1 VLRTEGTGTAGLGPV
16 LALGRAAEMWAD
28 PPQAAARGLF
38 PVALRERQFRLYWS
52 ATLVSDIAQWTQL
65 AILAWLILDL
75 SASPLFLGLYAVSRF
90 LPKFLLT
97 PIAGVVADRMNRLR
111 VLSMSQGAVLFV
123 TLAIA
128 VLFTSGI
135 GGIWGLL
142 ALNSLLG
149 VAFAFDQPAR
159 RSLLPNLVERRDL
172 LSAVSLN
179 NSAFSIGVILGPI
192 VATVLFSTVG
202 NVGALYANTILFG
215 LSLIL
220 LLQMAP
226 VAQPV
231 DDASRDASIRRHFWD
246 GVKYL
251 WSTPLVGGLMLVSL
265 FPGFLDRLFV
275 MFLPLLTHNTT
286 PMAESGG
293 DLIPFIRGVGA
304 VVGAL
309 ALATIGTTRVRGAL
323 VMPVALS
330 CAATSA
336 LFIFAPWLALSMG
349 ILLLAGVL
357 RAVLSSLTTTMIHT
371 IVPDT
376 YRGRVMA
383 I

>member
-1 VLRTEGTGTAGLGPV
+1 
-16 LALGRAAEMWAD
+16 
-28 PPQAAARGLF
+28 
-38 PVALRERQFRLYWS
+38 
-52 ATLVSDIAQWTQL
+52 
-65 AILAWLILDL
+65 
-75 SASPLFLGLYAVSRF
+75 VSRF

-97 PIAGVVADRMNRLR
+97 PVAGVAADRMNRLR
-111 VLSMSQGAVLFV
+111 LLLMSQGAVLSI
-123 TLAIA
+123 TLALA
-128 VLFTSGI
+128 VVFSSGI

-159 RSLLPNLVERRDL
+159 RSMLPNLVDRRDL

-179 NSAFSIGVILGPI
+179 NSVFNVGVILGPI
-192 VATVLFSTVG
+192 VATLLLGAMGTA
-202 NVGALYANTILFG
+202 GALYINAVLFG

-226 VAQPV
+226 VAETI
-231 DDASRDASIRRHFWD
+231 DASEGVSMRRHFWD
-246 GVKYL
+246 GLKYM
-251 WSTPLVGGLMLVSL
+251 WSTPLVGGLMVISL
-265 FPGFLDRLFV
+265 FPGFLDRIFV

-286 PMAESGG
+286 PMAASGG
-293 DLIPFIRGVGA
+293 DLIPFARGIGA

-309 ALATIGTTRVRGAL
+309 ALATVGTTRVRGAL

-357 RAVLSSLTTTMIHT
+357 RAVLSSITTTMIHT

>member
-1 VLRTEGTGTAGLGPV
+1 VFHAERARTATLCPAWAASKPLDR
-16 LALGRAAEMWAD
+16 RAD
-28 PPQAAARGLF
+28 SPQDAARGLF
-38 PVALRERQFRLYWS
+38 PVALRQRQFRLYWTS
-52 ATLVSDIAQWTQL
+52 TLVSDVAQWAQL
-65 AILAWLILDL
+65 AIQAWLILEL
-75 SASPLFLGLYAVSRF
+75 SASPLYLGLYTVSRF

-97 PIAGVVADRMNRLR
+97 PIAGVAADRMNRLR
-111 VLSMSQGAVLFV
+111 LLFMSQGAVLSI
-123 TLAIA
+123 TLALA
-128 VLFTSGI
+128 VLFSSGI
-135 GGIWGLL
+135 GGVWGLL

-149 VAFAFDQPAR
+149 AAFAFDQPAR

-179 NSAFSIGVILGPI
+179 NSAFNIAVIAGPI
-192 VATVLFSTVG
+192 VATLLLSAMG
-202 NVGALYANTILFG
+202 SAGALYINAVLFA

-220 LLQMAP
+220 LLQMTP
-226 VAQPV
+226 VANEV
-231 DDASRDASIRRHFWD
+231 DASKDSSIRRHFWD
-246 GVKYL
+246 GLKYM

-286 PMAESGG
+286 PMAETSG
-293 DLIPFIRGVGA
+293 DLIPLIRGVGA

-309 ALATIGTTRVRGAL
+309 VLATCGTTRVRGAL

-357 RAVLSSLTTTMIHT
+357 RAVLSSLTTTMLHT

>member
-1 VLRTEGTGTAGLGPV
+1 VFRTEATGAAGLGPV
-16 LALGRAAEMWAD
+16 LALGRAVEMWAD
-28 PPQAAARGLF
+28 PPQAASRNLI
-38 PVALRERQFRLYWS
+38 PVALRQRQFRFYWS
-52 ATLVSDIAQWTQL
+52 STLVSDIAQWAQL

-75 SASPLFLGLYAVSRF
+75 SASPLFIGLYAVSRF

-97 PIAGVVADRMNRLR
+97 PVAGVVADRMNRLR
-111 VLSMSQGAVLFV
+111 VLSMSQGTVLLV
-123 TLAIA
+123 SLALA

-159 RSLLPNLVERRDL
+159 RSLLPNVVERRDL

-192 VATVLFSTVG
+192 VATLLLSAMG
-202 NVGALYANTILFG
+202 NAGALYISAVLFG

-231 DDASRDASIRRHFWD
+231 DVSKDASIRKHFWD
-246 GVKYL
+246 GVKYM

-293 DLIPFIRGVGA
+293 DLIPIIRGVGA

-309 ALATIGTTRVRGAL
+309 ALATLGTTRIRGAL

>member
-1 VLRTEGTGTAGLGPV
+1 M
-16 LALGRAAEMWAD
+16 GRS
-28 PPQAAARGLF
+28 LF
-38 PVALRERQFRLYWS
+38 PAALRGREFRFYWGS
-52 ATLVSDIAQWTQL
+52 TLVSDVAQWAQL
-65 AILAWLILDL
+65 AIQAWLILEL
-75 SASPLFLGLYAVSRF
+75 TASPLFLGLYAVSRF
-90 LPKFLLT
+90 LPKFLLA
-97 PIAGVVADRMNRLR
+97 PVAGVAADRMNRLR
-111 VLSMSQGAVLFV
+111 LLSISQGAVLSI
-123 TLAIA
+123 TLGIG
-128 VLFTSGI
+128 VLYSSGV

-142 ALNSLLG
+142 ALNSVLG

-159 RSLLPNLVERRDL
+159 RSLLPNLVGRRDL

-179 NSAFSIGVILGPI
+179 NSAFNIGVIVGPI
-192 VATVLFSTVG
+192 VATLLLGAVG
-202 NVGALYANTILFG
+202 SVGALYANALLFA
-215 LSLIL
+215 LSLVL

-226 VAQPV
+226 VA
-231 DDASRDASIRRHFWD
+231 DGIDASEHTSILGHFSA
-246 GVKYL
+246 GIRYM

-286 PMAESGG
+286 SMAESGG
-293 DLIPFIRGVGA
+293 DLIPLVRGVGA

-309 ALATIGTTRVRGAL
+309 ALATCGTTRVRGAL

-336 LFIFAPWLALSMG
+336 LFIFAPWLALSLVVLG
-349 ILLLAGVL
+349 IAGFL
-357 RAVLSSLTTTMIHT
+357 RAVLSSLTTTALHT

-376 YRGRVMA
+376 FRGRVMA

>member
-1 VLRTEGTGTAGLGPV
+1 
-16 LALGRAAEMWAD
+16 MWAD
-28 PPQAAARGLF
+28 PRQAAARNLV
-38 PVALRERQFRLYWS
+38 PVALRQRQFRFYWGS
-52 ATLVSDIAQWTQL
+52 TLVSDIAQWAQL
-65 AILAWLILDL
+65 AIQAWLILEL
-75 SASPLFLGLYAVSRF
+75 SASPLYLGLYTVSRF

-111 VLSMSQGAVLFV
+111 VLSMSQGAVLFI
-123 TLAIA
+123 TLALA
-128 VLFTSGI
+128 VAFSSGT

-149 VAFAFDQPAR
+149 AAFAFDQPAR
-159 RSLLPNLVERRDL
+159 RSLLPNLVKRRDL

-202 NVGALYANTILFG
+202 NAGALYANTILFG

-226 VAQPV
+226 GAQPV
-231 DDASRDASIRRHFWD
+231 DVSKYSSIRGHFWD
-246 GVKYL
+246 GVKYM

-293 DLIPFIRGVGA
+293 DLILLIRGVGA

-309 ALATIGTTRVRGAL
+309 ALATLGATRVRGAL

>member
-1 VLRTEGTGTAGLGPV
+1 MRAGQWEVGAGFPPEG
-16 LALGRAAEMWAD
+16 
-28 PPQAAARGLF
+28 AARNLF
-38 PVALRERQFRLYWS
+38 PVALRQPQFRLYWGS
-52 ATLVSDIAQWTQL
+52 TLVCDIAQWTQL
-65 AILAWLILDL
+65 AIQAWLILEL
-75 SASPLFLGLYAVSRF
+75 APSPLFLGLYAASRF
-90 LPKFLLT
+90 LPKFLMT
-97 PIAGVVADRMNRLR
+97 PIAGVAADRMNRLR
-111 VLSMSQGAVLFV
+111 LLSLSQGAVLSIS
-123 TLAIA
+123 LALA
-128 VLFTSGI
+128 VLFSSGVSSV
-135 GGIWGLL
+135 WALL

-179 NSAFSIGVILGPI
+179 NSAFNIGVIVGPI
-192 VATVLFSTVG
+192 VASLLLSEMSSA
-202 NVGALYANTILFG
+202 GALYINAVLFA
-215 LSLIL
+215 LALIP

-226 VAQPV
+226 VADGV
-231 DDASRDASIRRHFWD
+231 EASKGASIRSHFMD
-246 GVKYL
+246 GVKYM
-251 WSTPLVGGLMLVSL
+251 WSTPLVGGLMLISL

-293 DLIPFIRGVGA
+293 DLIPLMRGVGA

-309 ALATIGTTRVRGAL
+309 ALATCGTTRIRGAL

-336 LFIFAPWLALSMG
+336 LFIFAPWLALS
-349 ILLLAGVL
+349 LAIVGVAGLL
-357 RAVLSSLTTTMIHT
+357 RAVLSSLTTTMLHT
-371 IVPDT
+371 VVPDAL
-376 YRGRVMA
+376 RGRVMA

>member
-1 VLRTEGTGTAGLGPV
+1 
-16 LALGRAAEMWAD
+16 
-28 PPQAAARGLF
+28 
-38 PVALRERQFRLYWS
+38 VALRQRQFRFYWGS
-52 ATLVSDIAQWTQL
+52 TLVSDVAQWTQL
-65 AILAWLILDL
+65 AVQAWLILEL

-97 PIAGVVADRMNRLR
+97 PIAGVAADRMNRLR
-111 VLSMSQGAVLFV
+111 LLLISQGAVLSI
-123 TLAIA
+123 TLALA
-128 VLFTSGI
+128 VVFSSGI

-159 RSLLPNLVERRDL
+159 RSMLPNLVERRDL

-179 NSAFSIGVILGPI
+179 NSAFNIGVILGPI
-192 VATVLFSTVG
+192 VATLLLGAMGSA
-202 NVGALYANTILFG
+202 GALYINVVLFG

-226 VAQPV
+226 VAETV
-231 DDASRDASIRRHFWD
+231 DVSKGASIRRHFWD
-246 GVKYL
+246 GVKYM

-286 PMAESGG
+286 AMAASGG
-293 DLIPFIRGVGA
+293 DLIPLARGVGA

-309 ALATIGTTRVRGAL
+309 ALATVGTTRVRGAL

-357 RAVLSSLTTTMIHT
+357 RAVLSSITTTMIHT

>member
-1 VLRTEGTGTAGLGPV
+1 VSKPLDRG
-16 LALGRAAEMWAD
+16 AD
-28 PPQAAARGLF
+28 PPQGVAHGLF
-38 PVALRERQFRLYWS
+38 PVALRQRQFRLYWAS
-52 ATLVSDIAQWTQL
+52 TLVSDVAQWAQL
-65 AILAWLILDL
+65 AIQAWLILEL

-97 PIAGVVADRMNRLR
+97 PIAGVAADRMNRLR
-111 VLSMSQGAVLFV
+111 LLFMSQGAVLFI
-123 TLAIA
+123 TLALA
-128 VLFTSGI
+128 VLFSSDI

-149 VAFAFDQPAR
+149 AAFAFDQPAR

-179 NSAFSIGVILGPI
+179 NSAFNIAVIAGPI
-192 VATVLFSTVG
+192 VATLLLSAMG
-202 NVGALYANTILFG
+202 SAGALYVNAVLFV
-215 LSLIL
+215 LSLTL
-220 LLQMAP
+220 LLQMEP
-226 VAQPV
+226 VANNA
-231 DDASRDASIRRHFWD
+231 DASKDFSIRRHFWD
-246 GVKYL
+246 GVKYM
-251 WSTPLVGGLMLVSL
+251 WGTPLVGGLMLVSL

-293 DLIPFIRGVGA
+293 ELIPLIRGVGA

-309 ALATIGTTRVRGAL
+309 ALATVGTTRVRGAL

-336 LFIFAPWLALSMG
+336 LFIFAPWLALSML

-357 RAVLSSLTTTMIHT
+357 RAVLSSITTTMLHT

>member
-1 VLRTEGTGTAGLGPV
+1 MFHTKTAGTAGLGRALAVGRPV
-16 LALGRAAEMWAD
+16 DRWAD
-28 PPQAAARGLF
+28 PPQGVGRSLL
-38 PVALRERQFRLYWS
+38 PVALRQREFRLYWGS
-52 ATLVSDIAQWTQL
+52 TLVSDVAQWAQL
-65 AILAWLILDL
+65 AIQAWLILEL

-97 PIAGVVADRMNRLR
+97 PMAGVAADRMNRLR
-111 VLSMSQGAVLFV
+111 LLSMSQGAVLFI
-123 TLAIA
+123 TLALA
-128 VLFTSGI
+128 VVFSSGI

-149 VAFAFDQPAR
+149 AAFAFDQPAR

-202 NVGALYANTILFG
+202 SVGALYANTVLFG

-220 LLQMAP
+220 LLQMTP
-226 VAQPV
+226 VA
-231 DDASRDASIRRHFWD
+231 DGADASKDASIRSHFLD
-246 GVKYL
+246 GVKYMY
-251 WSTPLVGGLMLVSL
+251 STPLVGGLMLVSL
-265 FPGFLDRLFV
+265 VPGFLDRIFV

-293 DLIPFIRGVGA
+293 DLIPLIRGVGA

-309 ALATIGTTRVRGAL
+309 VLATCGTTRIRGAL

-330 CAATSA
+330 CAATSV
-336 LFIFAPWLALSMG
+336 LFIFAPWLALSMV
-349 ILLLAGVL
+349 ILGMAGLL
-357 RAVLSSLTTTMIHT
+357 RAVLSSLTTTMLHT
-371 IVPDT
+371 IVPDDF
-376 YRGRVMA
+376 RGRVMA

>member
-1 VLRTEGTGTAGLGPV
+1 VTRSLLPA
-16 LALGRAAEMWAD
+16 
-28 PPQAAARGLF
+28 
-38 PVALRERQFRLYWS
+38 ALRQQQFRLYWS
-52 ATLVSDIAQWTQL
+52 STLFSDIAQWAQL
-65 AILAWLILDL
+65 AIQAWLVLDL
-75 SASPLFLGLYAVSRF
+75 TASPLFLGLYTVSRF

-97 PIAGVVADRMNRLR
+97 PIAGVAADRINRLR
-111 VLSMSQGAVLFV
+111 LLSMSQAAVLSI
-123 TLAIA
+123 TLALAISFSTG
-128 VLFTSGI
+128 V

-142 ALNSLLG
+142 VLNSLLG
-149 VAFAFDQPAR
+149 AAFAFDQPAR
-159 RSLLPNLVERRDL
+159 RSLLPNLVARRDL

-179 NSAFSIGVILGPI
+179 NSAFNIGVITGPI
-192 VATVLFSTVG
+192 VATALFGMVG
-202 NVGALYANTILFG
+202 NAGALYVNAALFA
-215 LSLIL
+215 LSFLL
-220 LLQMAP
+220 LLQMEP
-226 VAQPV
+226 VADTV
-231 DDASRDASIRRHFWD
+231 YASKDASIRSHFWD

-275 MFLPLLTHNTT
+275 MFLPVLTHNTT

-293 DLIPFIRGVGA
+293 DLIPVIRGVGA

-309 ALATIGTTRVRGAL
+309 ALATIGTTRVRGAFVL
-323 VMPVALS
+323 PVALS

-336 LFIFAPWLALSMG
+336 LFIFAPWLALSMV

-357 RAVLSSLTTTMIHT
+357 RAVLSSVTTTMLHT

>member
-1 VLRTEGTGTAGLGPV
+1 VFRTEGTGTAGLGPV
-16 LALGRAAEMWAD
+16 LALGRAVEMWAD
-28 PPQAAARGLF
+28 PPQAASRNLI
-38 PVALRERQFRLYWS
+38 PVALRQRQFRFYWS
-52 ATLVSDIAQWTQL
+52 STLVSDIAQWAQL

-75 SASPLFLGLYAVSRF
+75 SASPLFIGLYAVSRF

-97 PIAGVVADRMNRLR
+97 PVAGVVADRMNRLR
-111 VLSMSQGAVLFV
+111 VLSMSQGTVLLV
-123 TLAIA
+123 SLALA

-159 RSLLPNLVERRDL
+159 RSLLPNVVERRDL

-192 VATVLFSTVG
+192 VATLLLSAMG
-202 NVGALYANTILFG
+202 NAGALYISAVLFG

-231 DDASRDASIRRHFWD
+231 DVSKDASIRKHFWD
-246 GVKYL
+246 GVKYM

-293 DLIPFIRGVGA
+293 DLIPIIRGVGA

-309 ALATIGTTRVRGAL
+309 ALATLGTTRIRGAL

>member
-1 VLRTEGTGTAGLGPV
+1 
-16 LALGRAAEMWAD
+16 MWAA
-28 PPQAAARGLF
+28 PPQAAARSLL
-38 PVALRERQFRLYWS
+38 PVALRQRQFRVYWGS
-52 ATLVSDIAQWTQL
+52 TLVSDIAQWTQL
-65 AILAWLILDL
+65 AIQAWLILEL

-111 VLSMSQGAVLFV
+111 VLSMSQGAVLLI
-123 TLAIA
+123 TLALA
-128 VLFTSGI
+128 VVFSSGI

-149 VAFAFDQPAR
+149 AAFAFDQPAR

-202 NVGALYANTILFG
+202 NVGALYANTVLFG
-215 LSLIL
+215 LSLII

-231 DDASRDASIRRHFWD
+231 DVSKDASIRSHFWD
-246 GVKYL
+246 GVKYMF
-251 WSTPLVGGLMLVSL
+251 STPLVGGLMLVSL

-293 DLIPFIRGVGA
+293 DLIPLIRGVGA

-309 ALATIGTTRVRGAL
+309 ALATLGTTRVRGAL

>member
-1 VLRTEGTGTAGLGPV
+1 LFRTEGTGTAGLGPI

-28 PPQAAARGLF
+28 PRQAAARNLV
-38 PVALRERQFRLYWS
+38 PAALRQRQFRFYWGS
-52 ATLVSDIAQWTQL
+52 TLVSDIAQWAQL
-65 AILAWLILDL
+65 AIQAWLILEL
-75 SASPLFLGLYAVSRF
+75 SASPLYLGLYTVSRF

-111 VLSMSQGAVLFV
+111 VLSMSQGAVLFI
-123 TLAIA
+123 TLALA
-128 VLFTSGI
+128 VAFSSGT

-149 VAFAFDQPAR
+149 AAFAFDQPAR
-159 RSLLPNLVERRDL
+159 RSLLPNLLKRRDL

-202 NVGALYANTILFG
+202 NAGALYANTILFG

-231 DDASRDASIRRHFWD
+231 DVSKDSSIRGHFWD
-246 GVKYL
+246 GVKYM

-293 DLIPFIRGVGA
+293 DLIPLIRGVGA

-309 ALATIGTTRVRGAL
+309 ALATLGTTRVRGAL

-371 IVPDT
+371 IVPDG

>member
-1 VLRTEGTGTAGLGPV
+1 MFHAGRAGLGPDLCV
-16 LALGRAAEMWAD
+16 DRPVDTWAD
-28 PPQAAARGLF
+28 SSPGVGRSIF
-38 PVALRERQFRLYWS
+38 PVALRQRQFRFYWGS
-52 ATLVSDIAQWTQL
+52 TLVSDVAQWTQL
-65 AILAWLILDL
+65 AVQAWLILEL

-97 PIAGVVADRMNRLR
+97 PIAGVAADRMNRLR
-111 VLSMSQGAVLFV
+111 LLLISQGAVLSI
-123 TLAIA
+123 TLALA
-128 VLFTSGI
+128 VVFSSGI

-159 RSLLPNLVERRDL
+159 RSMLPNLIERRDL

-179 NSAFSIGVILGPI
+179 NSAFNIGVILGPI
-192 VATVLFSTVG
+192 VATLLLGAMGSA
-202 NVGALYANTILFG
+202 GALYINAVLFG

-226 VAQPV
+226 VAETV
-231 DDASRDASIRRHFWD
+231 DASKGASIRRHFWD
-246 GVKYL
+246 GVKYM

-286 PMAESGG
+286 AMAASGG
-293 DLIPFIRGVGA
+293 DLIPLARGVGA

-309 ALATIGTTRVRGAL
+309 ALATVGTTRVRGAL

>member
-1 VLRTEGTGTAGLGPV
+1 V
-16 LALGRAAEMWAD
+16 
-28 PPQAAARGLF
+28 
-38 PVALRERQFRLYWS
+38 
-52 ATLVSDIAQWTQL
+52 AQWAQL
-65 AILAWLILDL
+65 AIQAWLVIELT
-75 SASPLFLGLYAVSRF
+75 ASPLFFGLYAVSRF

-97 PIAGVVADRMNRLR
+97 PIAGVAADRINRLR
-111 VLSMSQGAVLFV
+111 LLCMSQVAVLGI

-128 VLFTSGI
+128 VAFSAGI
-135 GGIWGLL
+135 GGIWSLL
-142 ALNSLLG
+142 VLNSLLG
-149 VAFAFDQPAR
+149 AAFAFDQPAR

-179 NSAFSIGVILGPI
+179 NSAFTIGVITGPI
-192 VATVLFSTVG
+192 VATALFGATGSA
-202 NVGALYANTILFG
+202 GALYVNAAIFA
-215 LSLIL
+215 LSLAL
-220 LLQMAP
+220 LVQMEP
-226 VAQPV
+226 VADTADV
-231 DDASRDASIRRHFWD
+231 SKDTSIRRHFWD

-293 DLIPFIRGVGA
+293 ELIPVIRGVGA
-304 VVGAL
+304 IVGAL
-309 ALATIGTTRVRGAL
+309 ALATIGTTRVRGAF

-336 LFIFAPWLALSMG
+336 LFIFAPWLALSML

-357 RAVLSSLTTTMIHT
+357 RAVLSSITTTMLHT

>member
-1 VLRTEGTGTAGLGPV
+1 VCAGS
-16 LALGRAAEMWAD
+16 RE
-28 PPQAAARGLF
+28 AAAAYLPQGVERSLF
-38 PVALRERQFRLYWS
+38 PVALRQRQFRFYWGS
-52 ATLVSDIAQWTQL
+52 TLVSDIAQWAQL
-65 AILAWLILDL
+65 AIQAWLILEL
-75 SASPLFLGLYAVSRF
+75 SASPLFLGLYTVSRF

-97 PIAGVVADRMNRLR
+97 PIAGVAADRMNRLR
-111 VLSMSQGAVLFV
+111 LLSMSQGAVLFI
-123 TLAIA
+123 TLALA
-128 VLFTSGI
+128 VVFSSGV

-149 VAFAFDQPAR
+149 AAFAFDQPAR

-172 LSAVSLN
+172 LCAVSLN
-179 NSAFSIGVILGPI
+179 NSAFNIGVIVGPI
-192 VATVLFSTVG
+192 VATLLFSTVG
-202 NVGALYANTILFG
+202 SVGALYANTVLFA
-215 LSLIL
+215 LSLVL

-226 VAQPV
+226 VADGV
-231 DDASRDASIRRHFWD
+231 DASKDASIRSHFLD
-246 GVKYL
+246 GVKYM

-265 FPGFLDRLFV
+265 FPGFLDRIFV

-293 DLIPFIRGVGA
+293 DLIPLIRGAGA

-309 ALATIGTTRVRGAL
+309 ALATCGTTRIRGAL

-336 LFIFAPWLALSMG
+336 LFIFAPWLALSMV
-349 ILLLAGVL
+349 ILGMAGLL
-357 RAVLSSLTTTMIHT
+357 RAVLSSLTTTMLHT
-371 IVPDT
+371 VVPDDF
-376 YRGRVMA
+376 RGRVMA

>member
-1 VLRTEGTGTAGLGPV
+1 
-16 LALGRAAEMWAD
+16 
-28 PPQAAARGLF
+28 
-38 PVALRERQFRLYWS
+38 
-52 ATLVSDIAQWTQL
+52 
-65 AILAWLILDL
+65 
-75 SASPLFLGLYAVSRF
+75 
-90 LPKFLLT
+90 
-97 PIAGVVADRMNRLR
+97 MNRLR
-111 VLSMSQGAVLFV
+111 LLYMSQGAVLSI
-123 TLAIA
+123 TLALA
-128 VLFTSGI
+128 VLFSSGI

-149 VAFAFDQPAR
+149 AAFAFDQPAR

-179 NSAFSIGVILGPI
+179 NSAFSIAVIAGPI
-192 VATVLFSTVG
+192 VATLLLSAMG
-202 NVGALYANTILFG
+202 NAGALYINAVFFA
-215 LSLIL
+215 LSLVL
-220 LLQMAP
+220 LLQMTP
-226 VAQPV
+226 VANEV
-231 DDASRDASIRRHFWD
+231 DAAKDASIRGHFWD
-246 GVKYL
+246 GVKYM

-286 PMAESGG
+286 PMAETSG
-293 DLIPFIRGVGA
+293 DLIPLIRGVGA

-309 ALATIGTTRVRGAL
+309 VLATCGTTRVRGAL

-357 RAVLSSLTTTMIHT
+357 RAVLSSVTTTMLHT

>member
-1 VLRTEGTGTAGLGPV
+1 
-16 LALGRAAEMWAD
+16 MWAD
-28 PPQAAARGLF
+28 PPQAAARNLI
-38 PVALRERQFRLYWS
+38 PAALRERQFRLYWS
-52 ATLVSDIAQWTQL
+52 STLVSDIAQWAQL

-75 SASPLFLGLYAVSRF
+75 SASPLFIGLYAVSRF

-97 PIAGVVADRMNRLR
+97 PVAGVVADRMNRLR
-111 VLSMSQGAVLFV
+111 VLSMSQGTVLLV
-123 TLAIA
+123 SLALA

-159 RSLLPNLVERRDL
+159 RSLLPNVVERRDL

-192 VATVLFSTVG
+192 VATLLLSAMG
-202 NVGALYANTILFG
+202 NAGALYISAVLFG

-231 DDASRDASIRRHFWD
+231 DVSKDASIRKHFWD
-246 GVKYL
+246 GVKYM

-293 DLIPFIRGVGA
+293 DLIPIIRGVGA

-309 ALATIGTTRVRGAL
+309 ALATLGTTRIRGAL

>member
-1 VLRTEGTGTAGLGPV
+1 V
-16 LALGRAAEMWAD
+16 
-28 PPQAAARGLF
+28 
-38 PVALRERQFRLYWS
+38 
-52 ATLVSDIAQWTQL
+52 
-65 AILAWLILDL
+65 
-75 SASPLFLGLYAVSRF
+75 
-90 LPKFLLT
+90 
-97 PIAGVVADRMNRLR
+97 AGVAADRMNRLR
-111 VLSMSQGAVLFV
+111 LLSISQGAVV
-123 TLAIA
+123 SISLALA
-128 VLFTSGI
+128 VLFSSGV

-149 VAFAFDQPAR
+149 AAFAFDQPAR

-172 LSAVSLN
+172 LCAVSLN
-179 NSAFSIGVILGPI
+179 NSAFNISVILGPI
-192 VATVLFSTVG
+192 VATLLLSAAG
-202 NVGALYANTILFG
+202 SVGALYVNTLLFA
-215 LSLIL
+215 LSLIIL
-220 LLQMAP
+220 LNMAP
-226 VAQPV
+226 VANGGDV
-231 DDASRDASIRRHFWD
+231 AKDASIRRHFWD
-246 GVKYL
+246 GVKYM

-286 PMAESGG
+286 PMAQSGG
-293 DLIPFIRGVGA
+293 DLIPLVRGVGA

-309 ALATIGTTRVRGAL
+309 ALATCGTSRIRGAL

-357 RAVLSSLTTTMIHT
+357 RAVLSSVTTTMLHT